1 MLQWFSE
8 KLLWIYDG
16 YLNIQSTKMNV
27 VNVCDIN
34 YMPGLECTE
43 GEDYSQDELLINSL
57 LNNKIVLQER
67 IKFW

>member
-1 MLQWFSE
+1 
-8 KLLWIYDG
+8 
-16 YLNIQSTKMNV
+16 MNV
-27 VNVCDIN
+27 ANVCDIN

-67 IKFW
+67 IKF